1 MSLKRSII
9 QTLKFIAFLAAGTLL
24 LWLAFRN
31 IDFSKLAEKLA
42 VARYSWLILSILFAT
57 LAYLSRARRWVLLI
71 RPLGYNPGLRNTFNA
86 MMTGYLANIALPRIG
101 EITRCIALGR
111 KEKIPADQ
119 LLGTVIIER
128 TIDLLCLLLITVIM
142 LFIEGDKL
150 GNFLYSNVLIP
161 LRKKFTYTLGYG
173 WLLWVTIILLSVLL
187 VWFLYR
193 YRKNLRKIRF
203 FAKLF
208 DAFRGVIT
216 GLKTVTSVKRKWEFI
231 FHTVFI
237 WVNYALMTWVV
248 VFAIDSTSHLK
259 FGDGIFLLVIG
270 GLAMSAPVQSG
281 LGAFH
286 FIISRGLYA
295 IYGIS
300 LEDGLAYALLAHES
314 QLIYGVLLGFIAFYM
329 LVKKDRI
336 KLSQNGQSKDGLG
349 LP

>member
-1 MSLKRSII
+1 MSLKRGII
-9 QTLKFIAFLAAGTLL
+9 QTFKFIAFLAAGTLL

-31 IDFSKLAEKLA
+31 IDFTKLAEKLA
-42 VARYSWLILSILFAT
+42 VARYKWLILSILLAT

-71 RPLGYNPGLRNTFNA
+71 RPLGYNPGLKNTFNA

-128 TIDLLCLLLITVIM
+128 TIDLLCLLIITVIM

-150 GNFLYSNVLIP
+150 SNFLYFNVLITIK
-161 LRKKFTYTLGYG
+161 KKFTYTFGYG
-173 WLLWVTIILLSVLL
+173 WLPWVILIILSVLI

-193 YRKNLRKIRF
+193 YRKSLRKIRF

-216 GLKTVTSVKRKWEFI
+216 GLKTVITVKRKWEFI
-231 FHTVFI
+231 FHSVFI

-259 FGDGIFLLVIG
+259 FADGIFLLVIG

-314 QLIYGVLLGFIAFYM
+314 QLIYGVLLGFIAFYL

-336 KLSQNGQSKDGLG
+336 KLSQNGQSEDGLG